1 MPFLALL
8 GNKNVWI
15 VIIILGVV
23 GGVWFKING
32 LEKAAAKAKQ
42 ELAVQVETN
51 RVLAGNN
58 ATLHQNL
65 DLALAVN
72 DANAKILDSVKRDQE
87 LAAASLKRLSTD
99 LSASKLTL
107 NEARA
112 RLAATTMPLV
122 PVPQRIVDAIITI
135 QDSRVTQAKLNKQ
148 VEDGLK

>member
-15 VIIILGVV
+15 IVIILGVV

-32 LEKAAAKAKQ
+32 LEKAVVKAKQ
-42 ELAVQVETN
+42 ELAAQVETN